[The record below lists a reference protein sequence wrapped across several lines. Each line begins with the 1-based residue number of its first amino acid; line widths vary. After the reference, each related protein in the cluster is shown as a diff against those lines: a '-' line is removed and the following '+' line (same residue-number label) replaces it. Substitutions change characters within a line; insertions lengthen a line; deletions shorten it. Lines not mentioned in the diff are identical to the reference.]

1 MFETLDVVISLA
13 VVFLI
18 LSMVHKYLMS
28 IVKRLLRIKTKV
40 VAEEMKTFVGKDTWE
55 YLIPYLEKKA
65 EYLNFLEDT
74 RIKKGEKEGDK
85 GLRRLNKAQLKE
97 IVTSLKEYIESKSG
111 KEIKEKLGLKVSE
124 DEVKKKIEEIKVH
137 LGTLKNEIENMYD
150 NTLEKMAE
158 VYETKL
164 RHYTLISGLALA
176 VFINADFFEVY
187 DSMSKNSSARNKL
200 VVQAELIST
209 RVSKMADH
217 DQLKE
222 KEEKEPSRIT
232 EEIQEVKKNIG
243 KLSKDLEKAGLQLGW
258 TQEAFERAFRG
269 VGPLVNKLLGL
280 FVSGLLIS
288 FGAPFWHDFVGS
300 FAGLRRK
307 LKGTEERKG
316 SGPSPPQFL
325 NP

>member
-1 MFETLDVVISLA
+1 M
-13 VVFLI
+13 
-18 LSMVHKYLMS
+18 
-28 IVKRLLRIKTKV
+28 
-40 VAEEMKTFVGKDTWE
+40 
-55 YLIPYLEKKA
+55 
-65 EYLNFLEDT
+65 EDT

-124 DEVKKKIEEIKVH
+124 DEIKKKIEEIKVH

-150 NTLEKMAE
+150 NTLKKMAE

-209 RVSKMADH
+209 HVSKMAA
-217 DQLKE
+217 QLKE
-222 KEEKEPSRIT
+222 KEEKERGRVT

-243 KLSKDLEKAGLQLGW
+243 ELSKDLEEAGLQLGW
-258 TQEAFERAFRG
+258 TQEAFDRAFRG
-269 VGPLVNKLLGL
+269 VGPIVNKLLGL
-280 FVSGLLIS
+280 FVSALLIS